1 MSRAEDSVRR
11 FARAVSDA
19 VLGTTSDIVT
29 TPEDL
34 NTFRISQIKAFS
46 TVRPT
51 LVASNL
57 LGTFV
62 AWSSLGN
69 LSGSALLTVWYVGM
83 VALVLI
89 DVMTGPR
96 FFGFRPTADNAPKYY
111 WHCVLMRLF
120 YGVGWGCAM
129 ALFYAGSGA
138 EARLTLTV
146 LVSVFLCSS
155 VFVLAYIPT
164 AVYAFTMPILAL
176 SALAFAMDGVAD
188 HRFEFLLIVIFFVAF
203 PFTLYRY
210 TTSFAERSMALVKV
224 DEQNHL
230 LKLLLNDFEAHSG
243 DWLWQTDARMR
254 ISRVSDAF
262 AKQSGVS
269 VEELTGMDLDGFIAA
284 HSPENPDWE
293 SETAR
298 SHELM
303 QAREPFRDLSIQ
315 LKFGD
320 KYQWW
325 SVTGTPSYD
334 RHGSFIGYR
343 GIGREITEQKS
354 QQLAMKFLAHHDT
367 LTGLANRASFNAE
380 IERIQL
386 ASSQKGSRFALIMF
400 DLDDF
405 KAVNDTAGHA
415 VGDAVLRAVCK
426 RIEKA
431 LPRNAFLA
439 RIGGDEFAAV
449 IELSRDKD
457 AAEVCNLA
465 VRVVASVSRPMRLAE
480 GRFKVGASAGIA
492 LLPDDGDDVGAVMQL
507 ADIALYNA
515 KVDGKE
521 RVCLASAEDAAAYA
535 YRKQLEVDLR
545 KAVDEDALTLFF
557 QPVVDARTGKTIL
570 FEALA
575 RWNHREFGIIPPGEF
590 IGIAE
595 QTGSIQEIGAWALNE
610 ACRHAATWPETIR
623 VAVNISPRQFNLDEL
638 PHVVAAALNKNGLAA
653 ERLELE
659 ITESAYLG
667 GIDQVREIV
676 ADLQGRGITIAMDD
690 FGTGYSSLSSLQDV
704 PFDKL
709 KIDQSLIGRGPKEKR
724 TLSILRSIVAI
735 GKALDLQVT
744 AEGVE
749 TVEQA
754 VFLRGL
760 GCNSLQGY
768 VFSPPMPEG
777 DVPAYLLAE
786 TARGNQ
792 PFEEALMQRG
802 RTAAA

>member
-1 MSRAEDSVRR
+1 MSRTEGSIRR

-19 VLGTTSDIVT
+19 VLGTVSGIVT
-29 TPEDL
+29 TSEDL
-34 NTFRISQIKAFS
+34 TTFRISQVEAFN

-62 AWSSLGN
+62 AWNSLGN
-69 LSGSALLTVWYVGM
+69 LSGSFALTTWYAAMVG
-83 VALVLI
+83 LVVV
-89 DVMTGPR
+89 DVLTGPP
-96 FFGFRPTADNAPKYY
+96 FFGFRPTADDAPKYY
-111 WHCVLMRLF
+111 WRCVFMRCL
-120 YGVGWGCAM
+120 YGLGWGGAM
-129 ALFYAGSGA
+129 ALFYTGSGP
-138 EARLTLTV
+138 EARLVLTV

-164 AVYAFTMPILAL
+164 AVYAFTMPVLVL
-176 SALAFAMDGVAD
+176 SAIALAWDGIAD
-188 HRFEFLLIVIFFVAF
+188 HRFELLLIGIFFVAF
-203 PFTLYRY
+203 PFTLCRY
-210 TTSFAERSMALVKV
+210 TTSFAERAMALAKI

-254 ISRVSDAF
+254 IVRVSDVF

-269 VEELTGMDLDGFIAA
+269 IEELSGLDLDTFIAA
-284 HSPENPDWE
+284 HSPTNPDWE

-298 SHELM
+298 SRELM
-303 QAREPFRDLSIQ
+303 KAREPFRDLSIQ

-320 KYQWW
+320 EDQWW
-325 SVTGTPSYD
+325 SVTGTPNYD
-334 RHGSFIGYR
+334 RHGAFIGYR
-343 GIGREITEQKS
+343 GIGREITEQKR
-354 QQLAMKFLAHHDT
+354 QQMVMKYLAHHDT
-367 LTGLANRASFNAE
+367 LTGLANRASFNVE
-380 IERIQL
+380 IDRIQQAAAL
-386 ASSQKGSRFALIMF
+386 NRGRFALIMF

-415 VGDAVLRAVCK
+415 VGDAVLRAVCR
-426 RIEKA
+426 RIEKT

-449 IELSRDKD
+449 IELSGQED
-457 AAEVCNLA
+457 AAHVCDLA
-465 VRVVASVSRPMRLAE
+465 MRVVAGVSQPIRLAD

-492 LLPDDGDDVGAVMQL
+492 LLPDDGDDVSAVMQL

-515 KVDGKE
+515 KVEGKE

-557 QPVVDARTGKTIL
+557 QPVVDAKTGKTIL

-575 RWNHREFGIIPPGEF
+575 RWNHREFGIISPAEF

-595 QTGSIQEIGAWALNE
+595 QTGSIQDIGAWALNE
-610 ACRHAATWPETIR
+610 ACRHAASWPETIR

-638 PHVVAAALNKNGLAA
+638 PHVVAKALRSSGLAA
-653 ERLELE
+653 NRLELE

-667 GIDQVREIV
+667 GIDHVRKIV

-754 VFLRGL
+754 IFLREL
-760 GCNSLQGY
+760 GCTSLQGY
-768 VFSPPMPEG
+768 VFSPPMPDR
-777 DVPAYLLAE
+777 DVAAYLLAE
-786 TARGNQ
+786 TARGSQ
-792 PFEEALMQRG
+792 PFEQALNRRG
-802 RTAAA
+802 RTVAA

>member
-1 MSRAEDSVRR
+1 MPSTENSIRR

-19 VLGTTSDIVT
+19 VLGTASGIVT
-29 TPEDL
+29 TPDDL
-34 NTFRISQIKAFS
+34 VTFRISQVEAFN

-57 LGTFV
+57 LCTFV
-62 AWSSLGN
+62 AWSSLGG
-69 LSGSALLTVWYVGM
+69 LSGNAALTVWYATMVG
-83 VALVLI
+83 LVFI
-89 DVMTGPR
+89 DVLTGPP
-96 FFGFRPTADNAPKYY
+96 FFNFRPAADDARKFY
-111 WHCVLMRLF
+111 WHCVFMRCL
-120 YGVGWGCAM
+120 YGLGWGCAM
-129 ALFYAGSGA
+129 AFFFAGSGTD
-138 EARLTLTV
+138 ARLALTV

-164 AVYAFTMPILAL
+164 AVYAFTMPVLVL
-176 SALAFAMDGVAD
+176 SAVAFAIDGVTQ
-188 HRFEFLLIVIFFVAF
+188 HRFELLLIGIFFVAF

-210 TTSFAERSMALVKV
+210 TTSFAERAMALVKI

-243 DWLWQTDARMR
+243 DWLWQTDTEMR
-254 ISRVSDAF
+254 IARVSDVF
-262 AKQSGVS
+262 ARQTGVS
-269 VEELTGMDLDGFIAA
+269 IEKLSGMDLDAFIAA
-284 HSPENPDWE
+284 DSPENPDRE
-293 SETAR
+293 SET
-298 SHELM
+298 ELSR
-303 QAREPFRDLSIQ
+303 QLIKAREPFRDLSIQ
-315 LKFGD
+315 LRFEGRD
-320 KYQWW
+320 RWW
-325 SVTGTPSYD
+325 SITGTPSYD
-334 RHGSFIGYR
+334 PSGTFVGYR
-343 GIGREITEQKS
+343 GIGREITEQKR
-354 QQLAMKFLAHHDT
+354 QQMTMKYLAHHDT

-380 IERIQL
+380 IDRIQQ
-386 ASSQKGSRFALIMF
+386 AAHNGGRFALIMF

-426 RIEKA
+426 RIEKT

-439 RIGGDEFAAV
+439 QIGGDEFAAV
-449 IELSRDKD
+449 IELPAGKD
-457 AAEVCNLA
+457 VAEVCNLA
-465 VRVVASVSRPMRLAE
+465 VRVVEKVSRPMRLAE

-492 LLPDDGDDVGAVMQL
+492 LLPDDGDDVSAVMQL

-521 RVCLASAEDAAAYA
+521 RVCLASAKDAAAYA

-545 KAVDEDALTLFF
+545 KAIDEDALTLFF
-557 QPVVDARTGKTIL
+557 QPVVDANTGKTML

-575 RWNHREFGIIPPGEF
+575 RWKHREFGIIPPAEF

-595 QTGSIQEIGAWALNE
+595 QTGIIQDIGAWALNE

-638 PHVVAAALNKNGLAA
+638 PDVVEAALQASGLAA
-653 ERLELE
+653 ARLELE

-676 ADLQGRGITIAMDD
+676 ANLQDRGITVAMDD

-709 KIDQSLIGRGPKEKR
+709 KIDQSLIGRGPGEKR
-724 TLSILRSIVAI
+724 TLSILRAIVAI

-749 TVEQA
+749 TIDQA

-760 GCNSLQGY
+760 GCSSLQGY
-768 VFSPPMPEG
+768 LFSQPMPES
-777 DVPAYLLAE
+777 DIAAYLLAE

-792 PFEEALMQRG
+792 PLEAIIKRRG
-802 RTAAA
+802 GGTVAA